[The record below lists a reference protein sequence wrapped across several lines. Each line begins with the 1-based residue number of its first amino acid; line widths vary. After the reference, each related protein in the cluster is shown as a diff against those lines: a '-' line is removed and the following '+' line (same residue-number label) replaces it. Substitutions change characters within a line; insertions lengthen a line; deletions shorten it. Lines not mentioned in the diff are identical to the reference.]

1 MNYMEKR
8 VRSQISF
15 LPECVE
21 DYINEENPVRVIDA
35 FVDSLDME
43 ALGFQKA
50 KPAQTG
56 RPAYD
61 PRDLLKLYLYGY
73 LNRIRSSR
81 MLMREW
87 HGLHRAIRLSSS
99 CVPPWSRGRMWCTSV
114 AAVSLPSFLH
124 CSHKGCA
131 ARNPARIF
139 LQALPYLLLATGSR
153 PYLSYW
159 RLASFLCSSQYRS
172 SVSLGQPG

>member
-1 MNYMEKR
+1 MKYMEKR
-8 VRSQISF
+8 DRSQISF

-21 DYINEENPVRVIDA
+21 DTISDENPVRVIDA

-43 ALGFQKA
+43 GLGFQKA

-81 MLMREW
+81 MLMRECRRNIELFYLLG
-87 HGLHRAIRLSSS
+87 GLKPDFRTIADFRKDNAQAIRNCFRVFGTVKWYRGAHYLLCKGKEKAAAELGLSFLAYNMTRAIHL
-99 CVPPWSRGRMWCTSV
+99 VG
-114 AAVSLPSFLH
+114 A
-124 CSHKGCA
+124 K
-131 ARNPARIF
+131 
-139 LQALPYLLLATGSR
+139 ALIEAM
-153 PYLSYW
+153 
-159 RLASFLCSSQYRS
+159 
-172 SVSLGQPG
+172 